1 MFSIFD
7 CNYDASG
14 IITLYSFFSLH
25 FFNIISDN
33 PLWHVSLCSSH
44 EPHIIILGSGVLRTC
59 RVKFRPPFRP
69 SGISDWLVFLFP
81 LLMFAVCFSPQV
93 VSMQAILSFLDLAAF
108 LFLSCSHFRIDR
120 LGGRD
125 IVPDSSS
132 TTVFRSDFAKTNFLF
147 LIYYCFP
154 VRLRENKQKV

>member
-59 RVKFRPPFRP
+59 RVKFCPPFRP

-81 LLMFAVCFSPQV
+81 LLMFAVCLPAQV
-93 VSMQAILSFLDLAAF
+93 VLMQTVFSFFNLSAF
-108 LFLSCSHFRIDR
+108 LFLAGSHFRIDR

-154 VRLRENKQKV
+154 VRFRENEQKV

>member
-1 MFSIFD
+1 
-7 CNYDASG
+7 
-14 IITLYSFFSLH
+14 
-25 FFNIISDN
+25 
-33 PLWHVSLCSSH
+33 
-44 EPHIIILGSGVLRTC
+44 
-59 RVKFRPPFRP
+59 
-69 SGISDWLVFLFP
+69 
-81 LLMFAVCFSPQV
+81 MFAVCFSPQV

-154 VRLRENKQKV
+154 VRFRENEQKV